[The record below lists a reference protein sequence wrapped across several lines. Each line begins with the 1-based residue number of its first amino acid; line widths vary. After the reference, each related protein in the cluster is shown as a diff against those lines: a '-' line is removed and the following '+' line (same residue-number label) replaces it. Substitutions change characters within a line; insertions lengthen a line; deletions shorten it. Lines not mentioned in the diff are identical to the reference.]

1 MNNLFDAITSMPPS
15 KPNKSDGKKQ
25 PAQDQVK
32 TLYLIDG
39 SALAYRAH
47 FAFIRNPLI
56 NSKGQLVSAVFGFT
70 NSILRL
76 LIDQKPEYL
85 AVVMDSKEKTFRHE
99 KYPAYKGTREKM
111 PHEMSSQL
119 PVIDE
124 ILEDLK
130 IPVLRQPG
138 FEADDIIGTLAKQ
151 AAADGALVKIFTGD
165 KDFAQLVTDLV
176 VIQNPKDNAI
186 WTPAFVKE
194 NWGVP
199 PENIIDLLGLMGDAS
214 DNVPGVPGVGP
225 KTALKLLQSY
235 GTIENMYAHIED
247 IKNPKLKENLLANHE
262 LALLSK
268 DLVTIKTDMALHL
281 HWAESRRAEID
292 KEKLTHRFQEL
303 ELFAFIK
310 LIDSVP
316 GTGKAGNSPKI
327 KKNYAIVRN
336 QAGLEKLV
344 EELSR
349 KTLVAFDLE
358 TTSLEPHDAKIVGLS
373 FSWEADQGVYVAVQ
387 FPEAGGDDFTANDT
401 ASVLSTLN
409 PFWTNGKIA
418 KTGQNLKYDLS
429 VLFAHDIKVEGV
441 VFDSMLAAY
450 LVNPGGRGYNL
461 DELAQQYLNYQT
473 VKIADLNVKAETDG
487 SFPMHTVPLEDIAFY
502 AAEDADVAL
511 QLSNDLKGKISD
523 QNLESVL
530 AKIELPLMH
539 VLVKMEWDGAFVDSD
554 ILNELSR
561 DFKIQLADLEQTIYT
576 EAGMTFNINSPKQL
590 GDILFTKMGI
600 PPVRK
605 TKTGFSTDVNV
616 LEFLSKKKYTLPKFI
631 LDYRQIAKLKSTY
644 TDSLPLLVHPETKRI
659 HSSFNQTI
667 AATGRLSSTNPNFQN
682 IPIRTEMGREIRRA
696 FRPQQPDWKLI
707 SADYSQVE
715 LRLMA
720 HFSEDET
727 LIEAFRNDE
736 DVHRT
741 TAAKVFGV
749 ASADVTPE
757 QRRRAKVVNFGI
769 MYGAGPFR
777 MSSELDISR
786 NEALELIDQYF
797 NSYPGIRRY
806 VDTTLE
812 FAREHKYVQ
821 TLFGRRRSVP
831 DIDASNR
838 MTREGAER
846 VAINMPIQG
855 TAADIIKLAMIQID
869 QSLREMGLKS
879 MMILQV
885 HDELVFEVPDDELEV
900 MKKLVT
906 EKMEKAIQLLVPL
919 KVDLGVGDNWLE
931 AH

>member
-1 MNNLFDAITSMPPS
+1 MYDLFDAITSMPS
-15 KPNKSDGKKQ
+15 SDKNKLREDSST
-25 PAQDQVK
+25 PESRQV
-32 TLYLIDG
+32 LYLIDG

-85 AVVMDSKEKTFRHE
+85 VVVMDSKEKTFRHE
-99 KYPAYKGTREKM
+99 KYPDYKGTREKM
-111 PHEMSSQL
+111 PQEMSSQL

-130 IPVLRQPG
+130 IPVLRRPG

-151 AAADGALVKIFTGD
+151 AAADGARVKIFTGD
-165 KDFAQLVTDLV
+165 KDFAQLVTDQV
-176 VIQNPKDNAI
+176 VVQNPKDNGI

-225 KTALKLLQSY
+225 KTALKLLQTY
-235 GTIENMYAHIED
+235 GTIEKLYANIED
-247 IKNPKLKENLLANHE
+247 VKNPKLKENLLANHE

-268 DLVTIKTDMALHL
+268 DLVTIKTDMDLHL
-281 HWAESRRAEID
+281 HWAESQRAEID
-292 KEKLTHRFQEL
+292 KEKLMHRFQEL
-303 ELFAFIK
+303 ELFAFMK

-316 GTGKAGNSPKI
+316 GASSAGNAPKI
-327 KKNYAIVRN
+327 EKNYSIVRN
-336 QAGLEKLV
+336 YHELENLV
-344 EELSR
+344 NELSQQSM
-349 KTLVAFDLE
+349 VAFDLE

-373 FSWEADQGVYVAVQ
+373 FSWEPNQAVYIAVQ
-387 FPEAGGDDFTANDT
+387 FPEAAGNDFTFSDT
-401 ASVLSTLN
+401 ETILTMLN
-409 PFWTNGKIA
+409 PFWANGKIA

-429 VLFAHDIKVEGV
+429 VLYAYGIQVEGV

-461 DELAQQYLNYQT
+461 DDLAQQVLNYQT
-473 VKIADLNVKAETDG
+473 VKIEDLNVKAETSG
-487 SFPMHTVPLEDIAFY
+487 TFPMHTVPLADIAFY
-502 AAEDADVAL
+502 AAEDADIAR
-511 QLSNDLKGKISD
+511 QLSIDLKTKISN
-523 QNLESVL
+523 QKLEPVL
-530 AKIELPLMH
+530 EQIELPLMH
-539 VLVKMEWDGAFVDSD
+539 VLVKMEWDGAFVDTG

-561 DFKIQLADLEQTIYT
+561 DFTIQLADLEQQIYT
-576 EAGMTFNINSPKQL
+576 EAGIKFNINSPKQL
-590 GDILFTKMGI
+590 GEILFTKMGI

-616 LEFLSKKKYTLPKFI
+616 LEFLSKKYTLPKYI

-644 TDSLPLLVHPETKRI
+644 TDALPLLVHHETKRI

-682 IPIRTEMGREIRRA
+682 IPIRTDMGREIRRA
-696 FRPQQPDWKLI
+696 FRPQLPGWKLI

-749 ASADVTPE
+749 ASAAVTPE

-777 MSSELDISR
+777 MSNELDITR

-812 FAREHKYVQ
+812 FARGHKYVQ

-869 QSLREMGLKS
+869 QSMAESNLKS

-885 HDELVFEVPDDELEV
+885 HDELVFEVPEAELEI

-906 EKMEKAIQLLVPL
+906 EKMENAILLKVPL